1 MSKQKK
7 ILKGNFV
14 FKSDIGEVRLTN
26 EDRSIVL
33 TNSNGDV
40 LLLVADGLGGER
52 KGDYAAQICVDT
64 IKDSFLNR
72 KKFRTRIGA
81 FYWTR
86 AILRQANSAIYNQ
99 SLTSPDYQGMG
110 TTVTMILLTHQ
121 LMFIAQVGDS
131 RAYALSGGELKQLTE
146 DQTLVQYYY
155 KTGKITQAEKD
166 NHPQKN
172 ILTNALGIY
181 PTLSVTVKV
190 SRYFGETLF
199 LCSDGLYNN
208 IPRNDMRDILLLD
221 EALSIK
227 ADMLISNVY
236 KYGASDNLSV
246 VIWEEIK

>member
-1 MSKQKK
+1 MSRKK
-7 ILKGNFV
+7 VLKGNFV

-26 EDRSIVL
+26 EDRSLVL

-64 IKDSFLNR
+64 IRDSFLSL

-81 FYWTR
+81 LYWTR
-86 AILRQANSAIYNQ
+86 YILRRANAAIYNQ
-99 SLTSPDYQGMG
+99 SLSAPDYQGMG
-110 TTVTMILLTHQ
+110 TTVTMVLLTHWT
-121 LMFIAQVGDS
+121 MFIAQVGDS
-131 RAYALSGGELKQLTE
+131 RAYALSSGELIQLTE

-155 KTGKITQAEKD
+155 KTGKITQSERD

-181 PTLSVTVKV
+181 PTLSVSVKV
-190 SRYFGETLF
+190 SRYYGEPLF

-208 IPRNDMRDILLLD
+208 MPREDMKNIITMD
-221 EALSIK
+221 ETLSIK
-227 ADMLISNVY
+227 ADMLVETVY
-236 KYGASDNLSV
+236 KYGAPDNLSV
-246 VIWEEIK
+246 VLWEASK

>member
-1 MSKQKK
+1 MSKKK
-7 ILKGNFV
+7 KVLKGNFV

-26 EDRSIVL
+26 EDRSLVL

-64 IKDSFLNR
+64 IRDSFLSL
-72 KKFRTRIGA
+72 KKFRTRIRA

-86 AILRQANSAIYNQ
+86 AILRKANSEIYNQ
-99 SLTSPDYQGMG
+99 SLSAPDYQGMG
-110 TTVTMILLTHQ
+110 TTVTMVLLTHWD
-121 LMFIAQVGDS
+121 MFIAQVGDS
-131 RAYALSGGELKQLTE
+131 RAYALSNGELLQLTE

-155 KTGKITQAEKD
+155 KTGKISQEQRD

-181 PTLSVTVKV
+181 PTLSVSVRF
-190 SRYFGETLF
+190 SRYYGETLF

-208 IPRNDMRDILLLD
+208 MPRSDIRDILLMD
-221 EALSIK
+221 ETLSIK
-227 ADMLISNVY
+227 ADMLVGAVY
-236 KYGASDNLSV
+236 KYGAPDNLSV
-246 VIWEEIK
+246 VIWEATK